1 MLYISF
7 LIVLYL
13 LTHLNIIIQFL
24 ALQLENDFGRFFS
37 ILIFNKKRKDDWTGW
52 KWLSSAIKLLIGPG
66 KVDINLRGLQNTYT
80 RTHKQTHSHAHIEC

>member
-13 LTHLNIIIQFL
+13 LAHLNIQFL

-52 KWLSSAIKLLIGPG
+52 KWLSSAIKPLIGPG

-80 RTHKQTHSHAHIEC
+80 RTHTQTHSHAHIEC